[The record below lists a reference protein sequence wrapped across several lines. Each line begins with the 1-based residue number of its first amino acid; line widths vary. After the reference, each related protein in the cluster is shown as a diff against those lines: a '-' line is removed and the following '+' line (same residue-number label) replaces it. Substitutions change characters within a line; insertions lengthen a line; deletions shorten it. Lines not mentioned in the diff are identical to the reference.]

1 MPAEPL
7 SADALWRSC
16 DPEQFDFETTA
27 DLEVVHEVVGQE
39 RATDAVR
46 FGMGIR
52 KPGFHIYAL
61 GPEETDKER
70 VIRGFLEERAA
81 GEPVPPDICYVNN
94 FDESHRPTALL
105 MLPGK
110 GSELAEDMDRVL
122 EELRAGLE
130 ASFESEEYQTRRRAI
145 EEEAGEEQEEALSE
159 LSDKAKEDG
168 IALMRTPVG
177 FAFAPMRD
185 GEVLTPE
192 ALGELPEEDAESIK
206 ARIHELEKELQQ
218 VLRKIPMRQ
227 REVRDQVR
235 ELNREVAG
243 YAVRD
248 LLDEL
253 AASGSRPGAHGRER
267 AAVHRPTRAAAG
279 AAGDGGADGNGG

>member
-1 MPAEPL
+1 MATQPL
-7 SADALWRSC
+7 APDALWRSC

-70 VIRGFLEERAA
+70 VIRKFLEERAA

-105 MLPGK
+105 MPPGK

-122 EELRAGLE
+122 EEL
-130 ASFESEEYQTRRRAI
+130 
-145 EEEAGEEQEEALSE
+145 
-159 LSDKAKEDG
+159 
-168 IALMRTPVG
+168 
-177 FAFAPMRD
+177 
-185 GEVLTPE
+185 
-192 ALGELPEEDAESIK
+192 
-206 ARIHELEKELQQ
+206 EK
-218 VLRKIPMRQ
+218 LRKD
-227 REVRDQVR
+227 VN
-235 ELNREVAG
+235 ELKKQKE
-243 YAVRD
+243 
-248 LLDEL
+248 
-253 AASGSRPGAHGRER
+253 GS
-267 AAVHRPTRAAAG
+267 
-279 AAGDGGADGNGG
+279 N